1 MAAST
6 LTQKNIKTNDSKSL
20 SIKKNY
26 SKNSQVNE
34 IIECRV
40 TQFTKNS
47 RVSIENKQE
56 EKIVQYEI

>member
-26 SKNSQVNE
+26 SKSLQVNE
-34 IIECRV
+34 IIECRAA
-40 TQFTKNS
+40 QLTKNS
-47 RVSIENKQE
+47 KVSIENKQE
-56 EKIVQYEI
+56 GKIVQ